1 MYRAGGSPA
10 DRWLL
15 VGRWERQ
22 RRQLLLS
29 LPVLGHVRPVRWSH
43 DLLRLQSHDHLQIGV
58 GRDSPVLP
66 SFLYGQS
73 KSTSHDPYF
82 CRKDFRKERI
92 TLTCHTLGLS
102 VWTISR
108 RSRRVVTLSLS
119 FFIVII
125 RGAREFQKLH
135 ERSTTRSCLQ
145 RICFLFRHET
155 LPFFI
160 FYIIS
165 FFQQRFTDVR
175 GRSWMAIVV
184 RPCHKW
190 DRTFVYY

>member
-1 MYRAGGSPA
+1 LYRAGGSPA

-43 DLLRLQSHDHLQIGV
+43 DLLRLQSHDYLQVGV

-73 KSTSHDPYF
+73 KSTSHDPYLF
-82 CRKDFRKERI
+82 FRKDFRKERI

-108 RSRRVVTLSLS
+108 RSRRLVTLSLS
-119 FFIVII
+119 FFYCYYYSWCAGISKI
-125 RGAREFQKLH
+125 ARKVNNAFV
-135 ERSTTRSCLQ
+135 STEN
-145 RICFLFRHET
+145 LFSFST
-155 LPFFI
+155 WNSPF
-160 FYIIS
+160 FYIIYYILLPAALHRR
-165 FFQQRFTDVR
+165 QRAELNDYST
-175 GRSWMAIVV
+175 SLS
-184 RPCHKW
+184 
-190 DRTFVYY
+190 